1 MPRSDRL
8 APGKKKA
15 EAPAQSAPPKAA
27 PVPQDSVPR
36 VLKRYREAV
45 VPAMVKEFGYD
56 NVMKVPRLKK
66 IVLNIGLGEALENQQ
81 ALESGQKDL
90 AAITGQHPVITKARK
105 SIAAFKLRAGQSIGV
120 MVTLRGSRMYEFYD
134 RLVNATLPRIRDFRG
149 VGRNGFDGSGNY
161 SMGLTEQTIFPEIEY
176 GQADKVRG
184 FQITMVTSSR
194 TNEEALKLLELL
206 GMPFAREQKR

>member
-15 EAPAQSAPPKAA
+15 EAPAQSAPTKAA
-27 PVPQDSVPR
+27 PVPQDGVPR
-36 VLKRYREAV
+36 LLRRYREAV

-184 FQITMVTSSR
+184 FQITMVTSAR

-206 GMPFAREQKR
+206 GMPFTRQAG

>member
-8 APGKKKA
+8 APRKKKG
-15 EAPAQSAPPKAA
+15 EAPVQSAPAEVA
-27 PVPQDSVPR
+27 PVAKESVVPR
-36 VLKRYREAV
+36 LLKRYREAV

-56 NVMKVPRLKK
+56 NVMKVPRMKK
-66 IVLNIGLGEALENQQ
+66 IVLNVGLGEALENQQ
-81 ALESGQKDL
+81 ALESAQKDL

-161 SMGLTEQTIFPEIEY
+161 SMGLAEQTIFPEIEY

-184 FQITMVTSSR
+184 FQITMVTSAR

-206 GMPFAREQKR
+206 GMPFTRQAG